1 MHSIHVFRL
10 LNMRKIHVFRLLN
23 MCKIH
28 VFRLLTF
35 IYKSYYIIK
44 FACQYCYNQ
53 TLKQTIFLDF
63 HNLAI
68 VQNHHDTDE
77 QTYMSF

>member
-1 MHSIHVFRL
+1 M
-10 LNMRKIHVFRLLN
+10 
-23 MCKIH
+23 
-28 VFRLLTF
+28 
-35 IYKSYYIIK
+35 
-44 FACQYCYNQ
+44 FACQFCYNQ
-53 TLKQTIFLDF
+53 ALKQTIFLDF